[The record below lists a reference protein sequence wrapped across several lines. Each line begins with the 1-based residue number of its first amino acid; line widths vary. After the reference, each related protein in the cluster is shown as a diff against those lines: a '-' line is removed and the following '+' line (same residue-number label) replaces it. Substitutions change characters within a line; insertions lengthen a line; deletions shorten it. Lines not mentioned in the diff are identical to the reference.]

1 MRTTMQVSRVTR
13 RLFIAL
19 SAGSLALPRRAWS
32 REGTFIQDVA
42 WSPDGSHLVFSKGD
56 VQGPMHLFLIRSD
69 GSSVKQITNGPSINL
84 FGAWSPD
91 GKRIAFRSNRDGQNQ
106 LYVMRWDGSDLI
118 PLTTGGAPNSFPSW
132 SPDGSVAFNSKRT
145 GKWQIFKTEVGAS
158 SPVQIMHDDFSDENP
173 VYSPDGLRITF
184 QSNRLNNDGIYVV
197 NSDGSGERLITGD
210 RRSHVFPSWKAADV
224 VTFSSSAN
232 ADSAPNAIE
241 GIRVGSTDV
250 ESIPIKVGFFVRWDR
265 AGRRAAII
273 AGTYPVTHLFRCD
286 SDGSNLLQLA

>member
-1 MRTTMQVSRVTR
+1 MQVSRVTR

-56 VQGPMHLFLIRSD
+56 VQGPMHFFLIRSD

-158 SPVQIMHDDFSDENP
+158 SPVQIVHDDFSDETRYIHP
-173 VYSPDGLRITF
+173 TACG
-184 QSNRLNNDGIYVV
+184 
-197 NSDGSGERLITGD
+197 
-210 RRSHVFPSWKAADV
+210 
-224 VTFSSSAN
+224 
-232 ADSAPNAIE
+232 
-241 GIRVGSTDV
+241 
-250 ESIPIKVGFFVRWDR
+250 
-265 AGRRAAII
+265 
-273 AGTYPVTHLFRCD
+273 
-286 SDGSNLLQLA
+286 

>member
-1 MRTTMQVSRVTR
+1 M
-13 RLFIAL
+13 
-19 SAGSLALPRRAWS
+19 
-32 REGTFIQDVA
+32 
-42 WSPDGSHLVFSKGD
+42 
-56 VQGPMHLFLIRSD
+56 
-69 GSSVKQITNGPSINL
+69 KQITNGPSINL

-158 SPVQIMHDDFSDENP
+158 SPVQIVHDDFSDENP
-173 VYSPDGLRITF
+173 VYSPDGLQIAF
-184 QSNRLNNDGIYVV
+184 QSNRLNSDGIYVV
-197 NSDGSGERLITGD
+197 NSDGSGERLITAD

-232 ADSAPNAIE
+232 ADSAPDTIE
-241 GIRVGSTDV
+241 GVRVGSTDV
-250 ESIPIKVGFFVRWDR
+250 ESIPIKLDSSFVGTALEEEPPSLRGHIRLRIYF
-265 AGRRAAII
+265 AAIQMALTFFNSLRRELI
-273 AGTYPVTHLFRCD
+273 GLVVDAR
-286 SDGSNLLQLA
+286 NAEA